1 MNNKQR
7 TTNWVA
13 TLPTLTSEEDV
24 LALRAIKSA
33 VKAINESNA
42 HHDHLAYGKGWRQY
56 KRFDADCNERR
67 MPRYRVTIRAR
78 GPVDGYKY
86 GYGGYLKLAG
96 GSRFDVYI
104 HERRA

>member
-56 KRFDADCNERR
+56 KRFNADCREIRL
-67 MPRYRVTIRAR
+67 PRYRVTIRAR

-86 GYGGYLKLAG
+86 GWGGYLKLAG
-96 GSRFDVYI
+96 GSRFDIYI
-104 HERRA
+104 HERR

>member
-7 TTNWVA
+7 TTAWVA
-13 TLPTLTSEEDV
+13 TLPTLTAEEDV

-33 VKAINESNA
+33 VKSINESNS
-42 HHDHLAYGKGWRQY
+42 HHDYLAYGKGWRQY

-104 HERRA
+104 HERR